1 MKPLFILLFLALATY
16 AQQTSVAVLPS
27 DGTAINNDELE
38 ALTDE
43 MRVAALKVL
52 PTNAFTL
59 LKQDVVIKR
68 LGGMESYI
76 KKCTESS
83 CIVDLGKQAQV
94 DYVSQAIVSRL
105 GNSIRLKVEL
115 YNVRTEGL
123 VDMLSEEADNVK
135 GLLSIVKKK
144 APEIFSKI
152 KNYSV
157 SITSEPEG
165 ADLSFDVV
173 YSKCTTPC
181 KIELPASSVRI
192 TADLEEYETADTT
205 ISIKQNNQ
213 RILIKLNPNFGFL
226 DVKPAYSDGIGKDEQ
241 WSLTLNGQ
249 SFYSLENK
257 LPADKYKGELSH
269 RCYED
274 ISFNI
279 SIGKGKRQVFDMAKQ
294 VKPKKGGLVLKSE
307 KNGEP
312 VFVNGKQIGK
322 TPFSG
327 SVPLCAVVEVG
338 KSKERV
344 DVELEHNGK
353 VEYTHESE
361 YEVLKKRG
369 NAYFDEGNYDQA
381 IEEYTAALRIKPYDP
396 EALNWRGA
404 AYYNKGN
411 YDRAI
416 EDHTDA
422 LRIKPNYQ
430 NAIYNRGNAY
440 YKKGNY
446 DLAIEDYE
454 AVLKIDPNDVN
465 AKNNLEK
472 IRQSKSEAKSN
483 IRFFTDNRD
492 GKKYKA
498 VTIGRQTWMAENLNY
513 NVSGSKCY
521 NNNSAYCDKYGRLYD
536 WTMAKVVCPK
546 FWHLPSN
553 AEWQAIVDFAGGN
566 IAGKNLKAKNDWDYG
581 TDIYDFSA
589 LPGGYI
595 NSGGNFTNAG
605 STGSWWSSTEYDK
618 SNAFNQYIDSSERVS
633 GNYNIKISLRSVRCL
648 QD

>member
-1 MKPLFILLFLALATY
+1 MPANLVFILLLFALTAY
-16 AQQTSVAVLPS
+16 GQQTLTSVAVLPS
-27 DGTAINNDELE
+27 DGTVIDNNELE

-43 MRVAALKVL
+43 MREAALKVL
-52 PTNAFTL
+52 PTSTFTL
-59 LKQDVVIKR
+59 LKQDVVVKR
-68 LGGMESYI
+68 LGGAENYI
-76 KKCTESS
+76 KICNESS

-94 DYVSQAIVSRL
+94 DYVSQASVVKL
-105 GNSIRLKVEL
+105 GNRIRLKVEL

-123 VDMLSEEADNVK
+123 IGMFNDDAENII

-279 SIGKGKRQVFDMAKQ
+279 GVGKGKRQVFDMAK
-294 VKPKKGGLVLKSE
+294 PKKGGLVLKTE

-312 VFVNGKQIGK
+312 VFVNGKQVGK

-338 KSKERV
+338 KSKEKV

-353 VEYTHESE
+353 VEHT
-361 YEVLKKRG
+361 V
-369 NAYFDEGNYDQA
+369 EGGGGVSGGY
-381 IEEYTAALRIKPYDP
+381 
-396 EALNWRGA
+396 
-404 AYYNKGN
+404 
-411 YDRAI
+411 
-416 EDHTDA
+416 
-422 LRIKPNYQ
+422 
-430 NAIYNRGNAY
+430 
-440 YKKGNY
+440 
-446 DLAIEDYE
+446 
-454 AVLKIDPNDVN
+454 
-465 AKNNLEK
+465 
-472 IRQSKSEAKSN
+472 
-483 IRFFTDNRD
+483 FTDSRD
-492 GKKYKA
+492 GNKYK
-498 VTIGRQTWMAENLNY
+498 VVKIGTQTWMAENLNY
-513 NVSGSKCY
+513 NASGSKCY
-521 NNNSAYCDKYGRLYD
+521 NNNTAYCEKYGRLYN
-536 WTMAKVVCPK
+536 WATAMKACPAG
-546 FWHLPSN
+546 WHLPSKKEWEVLT
-553 AEWQAIVDFAGGN
+553 AETED
-566 IAGKNLKAKNDWDYG
+566 KYLKATSGWNSGNSGYG
-581 TDIYDFSA
+581 VDAFGFSA
-589 LPGGYI
+589 LPGGYGGLDGSFGSI
-595 NSGGNFTNAG
+595 YDLGYWWSASESSSGRAYYRRMSKDYENAG
-605 STGSWWSSTEYDK
+605 HYDFYK
-618 SNAFNQYIDSSERVS
+618 Y
-633 GNYNIKISLRSVRCL
+633 YLYSVRCL
-648 QD
+648 KN

>member
-1 MKPLFILLFLALATY
+1 MPLNCKKTFILLFLAIVAY
-16 AQQTSVAVLPS
+16 GQQALTSVAVLPS

-94 DYVSQAIVSRL
+94 DYVSQASVIKL
-105 GNSIRLKVEL
+105 GNKIRLKVEL

-123 VDMLSEEADNVK
+123 VGMLNDEADNVK

-157 SITSEPEG
+157 NITSEPEG

-181 KIELPASSVRI
+181 KIELPVSSVRI

-226 DVKPAYSDGIGKDEQ
+226 DVKPVYSDGIGKDEQ
-241 WSLTLNGQ
+241 WGLTLNGQ

-279 SIGKGKRQVFDMAKQ
+279 GVGKGKRQVFDMAKQ

-312 VFVNGKQIGK
+312 VFVNGKQVGK

-338 KSKERV
+338 KSKEKV
-344 DVELEHNGK
+344 DVELEHNGRI
-353 VEYTHESE
+353 EYTVEGDYDSRDYRTSNE
-361 YEVLKKRG
+361 NMGQKK
-369 NAYFDEGNYDQA
+369 
-381 IEEYTAALRIKPYDP
+381 T
-396 EALNWRGA
+396 
-404 AYYNKGN
+404 
-411 YDRAI
+411 
-416 EDHTDA
+416 
-422 LRIKPNYQ
+422 
-430 NAIYNRGNAY
+430 
-440 YKKGNY
+440 
-446 DLAIEDYE
+446 
-454 AVLKIDPNDVN
+454 
-465 AKNNLEK
+465 
-472 IRQSKSEAKSN
+472 
-483 IRFFTDNRD
+483 FTDSRD
-492 GKKYKA
+492 GKKYEMVK
-498 VTIGRQTWMAENLNY
+498 IGKQTWMAENLNY
-513 NVSGSKCY
+513 NASGSKCY
-521 NNNSAYCDKYGRLYD
+521 DNNPANCQIYGRLYN
-536 WTMAKVVCPK
+536 WTTAKKACPAG
-546 FWHLPSN
+546 WHLPN
-553 AEWQAIVDFAGGN
+553 NKEWNVLTTAVGGEE
-566 IAGKNLKAKNDWDYG
+566 IAGEYLKATIGWNWNSYEGKSGNGTNAYG
-581 TDIYDFSA
+581 FSA
-589 LPGGYI
+589 LPAGDGGS
-595 NSGGNFTNAG
+595 NG
-605 STGSWWSSTEYDK
+605 SFGSVGHNGFWWSSSEYDNGNAYLRSMHCCNYKYATYQTYVRSYEYYK
-618 SNAFNQYIDSSERVS
+618 SGF
-633 GNYNIKISLRSVRCL
+633 LSVRCL
-648 QD
+648 QN